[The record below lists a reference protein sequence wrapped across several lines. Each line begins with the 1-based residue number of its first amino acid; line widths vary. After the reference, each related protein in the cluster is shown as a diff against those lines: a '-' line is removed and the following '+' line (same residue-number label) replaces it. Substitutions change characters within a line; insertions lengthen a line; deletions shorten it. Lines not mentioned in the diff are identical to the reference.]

1 MRVGQFAP
9 YKGFVGSIEFDP
21 EDGIYFGKI
30 LEISDFVNYQGNNII
45 ELDESF
51 HNAVDDY
58 LEIKKEI
65 EKR

>member
-1 MRVGQFAP
+1 MRVGQFAQ

-21 EDGIYFGKI
+21 EDGIYFGEI
-30 LEISDFVNYQGNNII
+30 LEIRDFVNYQGNNII
-45 ELDESF
+45 ELDKSF
-51 HNAVDDY
+51 REAVDDY